1 MPYDTRQRGAMDV
14 SRLWEPYGLRS
25 SPFFQDELK
34 PTDGDHPMSLFV
46 GREEELR
53 RIERRVVSDPHTR
66 TIVEGDPG
74 VGKTSFVNRVKA
86 DAAALSV
93 ATYEH
98 PIRITQETSLAT
110 FVADVL
116 RTIVRIRSAAELDN
130 EQGKFWKRTVKWLEG
145 GEIRGGSVS
154 VFGVA
159 GGVTRTFV
167 PPQAPRDA
175 LYEHLGEALR
185 RVTDELARPVL
196 LHVNNLENLTGA
208 RAQETALLLR
218 DLRDYL
224 LLPGAHWV
232 FVGATG
238 IEDDLFRVYD
248 QVGGIFPA
256 ADVLRPLTPAEIEQ
270 LLERRFEHLRVDGR
284 VLVEPIVPR
293 EAAGLYAL
301 YQGDLRNFLRLLS
314 DAADRILGVRSVAP
328 MSQAEVL
335 RHAAV
340 DYQRQFRSRVSSTDF
355 EHLAALVAGHGGAD
369 PEFRVTD
376 AARLLKLSQPSA
388 SDLVQRL
395 VERRLLHQTRTVGR
409 SVYYRPTGAVLVAF
423 GVSPDAL
430 TAEAR

>member
-1 MPYDTRQRGAMDV
+1 
-14 SRLWEPYGLRS
+14 
-25 SPFFQDELK
+25 
-34 PTDGDHPMSLFV
+34 MSLFV

-66 TIVEGDPG
+66 SIVEGDPG

-98 PIRITQETSLAT
+98 PVRITQETTLAT

-116 RTIVRIRSAAELDN
+116 RTIVRIRSAADR
-130 EQGKFWKRTVKWLEG
+130 QRTGKVLEADRALARG
-145 GEIRGGSVS
+145 RGDAWRVGVGAGRGGRPDPDVRSA
-154 VFGVA
+154 A
-159 GGVTRTFV
+159 GAAGSALR
-167 PPQAPRDA
+167 APRRGASAGDG
-175 LYEHLGEALR
+175 ELG
-185 RVTDELARPVL
+185 RPVL
-196 LHVNNLENLTGA
+196 LHVNNLENLSGT
-208 RAQETALLLR
+208 RTRETALLLR

-238 IEDDLFRVYD
+238 IEDDVFRVYD

-270 LLERRFEHLRVDGR
+270 LLERRYDYLRIDGR
-284 VLVEPIVPR
+284 PLVEPIVPR
-293 EAAGLYAL
+293 DAAGLYAL

-328 MSQAEVL
+328 MAQAEVL

-340 DYQRQFRSRVSSTDF
+340 DYQRQFRSRVSVNDF
-355 EHLAALVAGHGGAD
+355 EHLARLM
-369 PEFRVTD
+369 
-376 AARLLKLSQPSA
+376 AATRAPTPSSGSA
-388 SDLVQRL
+388 T
-395 VERRLLHQTRTVGR
+395 RR
-409 SVYYRPTGAVLVAF
+409 
-423 GVSPDAL
+423 DC
-430 TAEAR
+430 